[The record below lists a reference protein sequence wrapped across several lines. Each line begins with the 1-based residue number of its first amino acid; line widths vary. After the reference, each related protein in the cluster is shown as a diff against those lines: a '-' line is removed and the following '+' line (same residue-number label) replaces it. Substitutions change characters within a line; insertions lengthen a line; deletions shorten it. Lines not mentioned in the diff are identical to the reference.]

1 MSPTPVDIPVDTP
14 IDSPIDHIDVF
25 SHNRASWNRQAAQQC
40 EWSQPVS
47 AEEIAAARQ
56 GRWQVRLT
64 PNAMP
69 AGWLDDVAGLHIL
82 CLASGGGQQAPVLAA
97 AGALV
102 TVFDA
107 SDLQLQQDR
116 MVAQRDGLA
125 LNVVQGDMRDLS
137 VFADASFD
145 LVFHPISN
153 LYVPDVRPVWR
164 ECFRVL
170 RRGGILLSSFYNPI
184 VFVGDRDP
192 AYAEQGL
199 IRPQFSLPYS
209 DLAQLD
215 KATLADKQQ
224 RGEALVFGHSL
235 EQQIGGQLEAGF
247 VLTGFHEDRQ
257 PHPRFVIDRYVPTF
271 LATRARKP

>member
-1 MSPTPVDIPVDTP
+1 MASLE
-14 IDSPIDHIDVF
+14 HIDVF
-25 SHNRASWNRQAAQQC
+25 SHNRASWDRQAAQHC

-47 AEEIAAARQ
+47 AEDIAAARK
-56 GRWQVRLT
+56 GHWQVRLT
-64 PNAMP
+64 PNP
-69 AGWLDDVAGLHIL
+69 LPPGWLDEVAGRRIL

-116 MVAQRDGLA
+116 MVAQRDGLEMQI
-125 LNVVQGDMRDLS
+125 VQGDMRDLS

-153 LYVPDVRPVWR
+153 LYVPDIRPVWR

-170 RRGGILLSSFYNPI
+170 RSDGTLLSSFYNPV

-192 AYAEQGL
+192 SIAEQGL
-199 IRPQFSLPYS
+199 IRPRFSLPYS
-209 DLAQLD
+209 DLEHLD
-215 KATLADKQQ
+215 TAALADRQQ

-235 EQQIGGQLEAGF
+235 SEQIGGQMEAGF
-247 VLTGFHEDRQ
+247 VLTGFYEDHQ
-257 PHPRFVIDRYVPTF
+257 PNPRFVIDRYLPTF
-271 LATRARKP
+271 LATRASKPRGLS

>member
-1 MSPTPVDIPVDTP
+1 MSHTP
-14 IDSPIDHIDVF
+14 IDPIDVF
-25 SHNRASWNRQAAQQC
+25 SHNRASWDRQAAQQC
-40 EWSQPVS
+40 EWSRPVS
-47 AEEIAAARQ
+47 AEDIAATRQ

-64 PNAMP
+64 PNALP
-69 AGWLDDVAGLHIL
+69 AGWLDKVDGLRIL
-82 CLASGGGQQAPVLAA
+82 CLASGGGQQAPILAA
-97 AGALV
+97 AGAIV

-116 MVAQRDGLA
+116 MVAQRDGLT
-125 LNVVQGDMRDLS
+125 LNAVQGDMRDLS
-137 VFADASFD
+137 AFDDASFD

-153 LYVPDVRPVWR
+153 LYVPDIRPVWR

-170 RRGGILLSSFYNPI
+170 RPSATLLSSFYNPV
-184 VFVGDRDP
+184 VFIGDRDP

-199 IRPQFSLPYS
+199 IRPRFALPYS
-209 DLAQLD
+209 DLAHLD
-215 KATLADKQQ
+215 QETLAGKRE

-247 VLTGFHEDRQ
+247 VLTGFYEDHQ
-257 PHPRFVIDRYVPTF
+257 PRPRFVVDRYLPTF